1 MPNRSIY
8 IITCRLSL
16 KMCSG
21 NCSETGMTGRIEL
34 LHHLLQTD
42 LSYPN
47 GQIIF
52 KTGANDLYNRLP
64 SSVQDIGATN
74 NNVQEPSWYN
84 LSRLEINWFWVL
96 SRSICFMLCVVFL
109 HVAGFGIKTKKIWFV
124 MDWRICTFVVSFG
137 VLQGPYNYVRHL
149 LSRDRILFT
158 GVFFSSVF

>member
-1 MPNRSIY
+1 MSTESENVFRQLFRNWNDRSNRTTTSS
-8 IITCRLSL
+8 TS
-16 KMCSG
+16 K
-21 NCSETGMTGRIEL
+21 
-34 LHHLLQTD
+34 D

-47 GQIIF
+47 GQIIL
-52 KTGANDLYNRLP
+52 KLGQTIYTNRLP

-96 SRSICFMLCVVFL
+96 SWSICVMLCVVFL

-137 VLQGPYNYVRHL
+137 VYREPYNYVRHL
-149 LSRDRILFT
+149 LSRDRILF